1 MDMNQ
6 IKGWLDSATAE
17 AQQLMN
23 NPDGVDGVLMQLE
36 SKLREAP
43 VIGETLADLPLMIA
57 LVKAWVT
64 KQYTRVSPKVIAC
77 LVGAF
82 LYLIKKKDLIPDSVP
97 LLGMADDLA
106 VLGLALKLSEPELKE
121 FAQWRESRR
130 A

>member
-82 LYLIKKKDLIPDSVP
+82 LYVIKKKDLIPDSVP